1 MVSRRPQTDKEVRHM
16 FLPIPETFLTCS
28 LFEPSV
34 FLSIQPQQLPPQRRI
49 THDEASASM
58 QAGVNAAA
66 APPHV
71 QQQQPLQANS
81 ARAATTS
88 TNSFASAGAMG
99 LAVGSAGMT
108 GGIPPSGTYGGT
120 AGGGAYTHGN
130 VGIKR
135 VGVGSQGANDGGVAA
150 NTRKKS
156 RMG

>member
-1 MVSRRPQTDKEVRHM
+1 
-16 FLPIPETFLTCS
+16 
-28 LFEPSV
+28 
-34 FLSIQPQQLPPQRRI
+34 
-49 THDEASASM
+49 M

-81 ARAATTS
+81 ARAATTGT
-88 TNSFASAGAMG
+88 TNFTSAGAMG

-108 GGIPPSGTYGGT
+108 GGMAPSGTYGGT

-135 VGVGSQGANDGGVAA
+135 VAVGGQGASDGGVAA
-150 NTRKKS
+150 NTIKKT